1 MKVEKIRL
9 SSVESAFSVF
19 INNFKELTK
28 VRLSISVVFSSLA
41 GYFLAAENP
50 SIIDVVLLAFGG
62 YFMVGASNAF
72 NQILEKDL
80 DALMDRT
87 KNRPLPSGRMSVKT
101 ASIIATILT
110 LLGLLVLF
118 TINIRTAF
126 FGGISI
132 FLYVCVYTPLKTITP
147 LAVFVGAFPGAIPFM
162 LGWVAYSNHF
172 GIEPGVLF
180 MIQFFWQF
188 PHFWAIGW
196 MLDKDY
202 KRAGFKML
210 PTGKADNTTA
220 FQIVFYT
227 LWMILVSVLP
237 ATSYTGSFHLSIW
250 GAVIVVVLGLIM
262 LFFAL
267 ELMVQKTS
275 IAAKKLM
282 FSSVGYITLIQIV
295 YVIDKIIK

>member
-1 MKVEKIRL
+1 MDVEKIRL
-9 SSVESAFSVF
+9 SPLGSTFSVF
-19 INNFKELTK
+19 INDIKELTK
-28 VRLSISVVFSSLA
+28 VRLAISVVFSSLA

-118 TINIRTAF
+118 TINLRTAF

-132 FLYVCVYTPLKTITP
+132 FLYVCVYTPLKTKTP

-210 PTGKADNTTA
+210 PTGKADTATA

-237 ATSYTGSFHLSIW
+237 ATSYTGSFDLSIS
-250 GAVIVVVLGLIM
+250 GAVIVVILGFIM

-267 ELMVQKTS
+267 EMMVQKTI
-275 IAAKKLM
+275 IAAKNLM

>member
-267 ELMVQKTS
+267 ELMVQKTT